1 LVFSVNSTSTLTGKE
16 RRRSERLFESLP
28 LIVRGTD
35 LLGQPFEERTSTLSF
50 NLHGCQYTSKH
61 HLPRNSWV
69 TIEMP
74 DAGSNVRARV
84 AWVQRPHSIRDFFQ
98 VAVEL
103 ERPTNVWKQ
112 GALPENWSKTE
123 MQFPTAAAATAST
136 GAGATATTLGHYMN
150 ATLRETTPAAAE
162 PFAGADSGYVHPLLR
177 ELRAGYERAKN
188 EGIPAA
194 EMHNDAEGIATGMTA
209 SGAESRASEAPV
221 AESNVTEMR
230 PLGSAPGGGVSAD
243 ADDAAR
249 EARQVDAAGAEAA
262 AEVAATREAQV
273 REFQSQLEQ
282 LRSKTQTDI
291 SELMAAKSREFN
303 DSVRGEIDAHSAR
316 AQELLAQIN
325 KQSEELRAQHE
336 AAQQTASRIAQARLQ
351 LEGLESTRAARQDI
365 SKEFAAAGDRATAD
379 WRKRLEAEM
388 SVAQSQ
394 WNELLQGSLDSNL
407 KKMVEQLSE
416 RSTELMRATE
426 KSMTEKLDDWRE
438 PFAKAASEARANLT
452 DIQARIAQEVAQAR
466 GSLADVE
473 QAAGRTKE
481 FSSQIEAATHD
492 SINELHRRLDTI
504 LNTQTSEM
512 NRRAEGIANNLT
524 QRLTP
529 TLDAMSQQFVDRST
543 SQIEASLAPHMDR
556 LPSLI
561 RDLNS
566 REAQAEESLR
576 LHRERLRQASDNNQR
591 EAAQQ
596 MSGAIANLQSDFENA
611 RKQALTHWTEEL
623 DSTGVRAAHATA
635 ESMGRSSEWFQ
646 QEARARLQVLVEQEL
661 VNAGSAFFAKTGE
674 ASQQFV
680 TTLAGQSAE
689 HLDKA
694 RTQVEGVAAEAS
706 ERAKS
711 QVELAA
717 QAAAASFGT
726 VLEGVSSQQLEQ
738 FNTATRNLMGERT
751 QEFNE
756 TSQQLLASLK
766 QSATETLDLVRGEMR
781 SHVETT
787 VGDGRNALAQE
798 FAGTVERFR
807 GERDAQHGEWSRHL
821 DQTRNDASQKFQD
834 SMQTASDNFVASA
847 MRRLNEHGQN
857 GIEGLLR
864 NADQALR
871 EAFSKVFE
879 GLAESLRDR
888 TIAAA
893 AGASVSG
900 FGQLPPQTRDT
911 ETTQG
916 PRNEIL

>member
-1 LVFSVNSTSTLTGKE
+1 MNSTSTGKE

-74 DAGSNVRARV
+74 DSHSNVRARV

-103 ERPTNVWKQ
+103 ERPTNVWKE
-112 GALPENWSKTE
+112 GGLPANWSKTE
-123 MQFPTAAAATAST
+123 TQFPNTAAVAAST
-136 GAGATATTLGHYMN
+136 GAGSVATTLGHYMN
-150 ATLRETTPAAAE
+150 ATFRETAPANSDN
-162 PFAGADSGYVHPLLR
+162 PFAAQDSGYVHPLLR

-188 EGIPAA
+188 EGIPAT
-194 EMHNDAEGIATGMTA
+194 EMHSDAERAA
-209 SGAESRASEAPV
+209 AAAESQAQAGGGTA

-230 PLGSAPGGGVSAD
+230 PLASVPSASAGGNANAD
-243 ADDAAR
+243 AENAAR
-249 EARQVDAAGAEAA
+249 EAALTDAATADAA

-273 REFQSQLEQ
+273 REFQAQLDQ
-282 LRSKTQTDI
+282 LRSRTQTDI
-291 SELMAAKSREFN
+291 SELLAAKSKEFN
-303 DSVRGEIDAHSAR
+303 ESVRREIEAHSAR

-336 AAQQTASRIAQARLQ
+336 AAQQTAGRIAQARLQ

-379 WRKRLEAEM
+379 WRKRLESEM
-388 SVAQSQ
+388 AVAQSQ
-394 WNELLQGSLDSNL
+394 WNELLQSSLDTNL
-407 KKMVEQLSE
+407 KKMIEQLSE
-416 RSTELMRATE
+416 RSAELMRSTE
-426 KSMTEKLDDWRE
+426 QRMNEKLDDWRE
-438 PFAKAASEARANLT
+438 PFAKAAAEARANLT

-529 TLDAMSQQFVDRST
+529 TLEAMSQQFVDRST
-543 SQIEASLAPHMDR
+543 SQIEAALAPHMDR

-591 EAAQQ
+591 EASQQ
-596 MSGAIANLQSDFENA
+596 MSAAIANLQNDFENA
-611 RKQALTHWTEEL
+611 RKQALAHWTEEL

-661 VNAGSAFFAKTGE
+661 VNAGSAFSAKTEE
-674 ASQQFV
+674 ASQQFK

-689 HLDKA
+689 HLEKA

-706 ERAKS
+706 KRAKS

-738 FNTATRNLMGERT
+738 FNTATRNLIGERT
-751 QEFNE
+751 QEFSE
-756 TSQQLLASLK
+756 TSRQLLASLK
-766 QSATETLDLVRGEMR
+766 QSATETLELVRGEMR
-781 SHVETT
+781 SHAETT
-787 VGDGRNALAQE
+787 VGEGRSALAQE

-807 GERDAQHGEWSRHL
+807 GERDAQHQEWSRHL
-821 DQTRNDASQKFQD
+821 DQTRNDASQKFQE
-834 SMQTASDNFVASA
+834 SMQAASDNFVASA

-893 AGASVSG
+893 AGGSVPG
-900 FGQLPPQTRDT
+900 FGQIPPQTRDA

>member
-1 LVFSVNSTSTLTGKE
+1 MNSTSTGKE

-112 GALPENWSKTE
+112 GALPENWTKTE
-123 MQFPTAAAATAST
+123 TQFPNTAAVAAST
-136 GAGATATTLGHYMN
+136 GAGSVATTLGHYMN
-150 ATLRETTPAAAE
+150 ATFRETAPATE
-162 PFAGADSGYVHPLLR
+162 NPFAAADSGYVHPLLR

-188 EGIPAA
+188 EGIPAS
-194 EMHNDAEGIATGMTA
+194 EMHSDAENAAAAEKRDANAQADQTL
-209 SGAESRASEAPV
+209 ESRVGDEPV

-230 PLGSAPGGGVSAD
+230 PLASVQSAS
-243 ADDAAR
+243 AAR
-249 EARQVDAAGAEAA
+249 EAALTDAATADAV

-273 REFQSQLEQ
+273 REFQSQLDQ
-282 LRSKTQTDI
+282 LRSRTQTDI
-291 SELMAAKSREFN
+291 SELMAAKSKEFN
-303 DSVRGEIDAHSAR
+303 DSVRAEIEEHSAR
-316 AQELLAQIN
+316 AQELLAQID

-365 SKEFAAAGDRATAD
+365 SKEFAAAGDRATTD
-379 WRKRLEAEM
+379 WRKRLESEM

-394 WNELLQGSLDSNL
+394 WNELLQSSLDSNL
-407 KKMVEQLSE
+407 KKMIEQLSE
-416 RSTELMRATE
+416 RSAELMRSTE
-426 KSMTEKLDDWRE
+426 KNMTEKLDDWRE

-543 SQIEASLAPHMDR
+543 SQIEASLVPHMDR

-596 MSGAIANLQSDFENA
+596 MTGAIANLQNDFENA

-661 VNAGSAFFAKTGE
+661 VNAGSAFSAKTDE

-680 TTLAGQSAE
+680 ATLAGQSAE

-694 RTQVEGVAAEAS
+694 RTQVESVAAEAS
-706 ERAKS
+706 QRAKS

-738 FNTATRNLMGERT
+738 FNAATRNLVGERT
-751 QEFNE
+751 QEFGE
-756 TSQQLLASLK
+756 TSRQLLASLK

-807 GERDAQHGEWSRHL
+807 GERDAQHQEWSRHL

-834 SMQTASDNFVASA
+834 SMQTASDNFVAAA

-893 AGASVSG
+893 AGASVPG
-900 FGQLPPQTRDT
+900 FGQLPPQGRDT
-911 ETTQG
+911 ETTPG
-916 PRNEIL
+916 PRNEI

>member
-1 LVFSVNSTSTLTGKE
+1 MFSVNSTSTGKE

-69 TIEMP
+69 TLEMP

-112 GALPENWSKTE
+112 GALPENWTKTE
-123 MQFPTAAAATAST
+123 TQFPNTAAVAAST
-136 GAGATATTLGHYMN
+136 GASSVATTLGHYVN
-150 ATLRETTPAAAE
+150 ATFRETAPASDN
-162 PFAGADSGYVHPLLR
+162 PFAAQDSGYVHPLLR

-188 EGIPAA
+188 EGIPAS
-194 EMHNDAEGIATGMTA
+194 EMHSDAEIAAAEKLDA
-209 SGAESRASEAPV
+209 SAQAGGEPV

-230 PLGSAPGGGVSAD
+230 PLASVQSAS
-243 ADDAAR
+243 AAR
-249 EARQVDAAGAEAA
+249 EAALTDAATADAA

-273 REFQSQLEQ
+273 REFQSQLDQ

-291 SELMAAKSREFN
+291 SELMAAKSREFS
-303 DSVRGEIDAHSAR
+303 DSVRAEIEAHSAR

-379 WRKRLEAEM
+379 WRKRLESEM
-388 SVAQSQ
+388 TVAQSQ
-394 WNELLQGSLDSNL
+394 WNELLQSSLDSNL

-416 RSTELMRATE
+416 RSTELMRSTE
-426 KSMTEKLDDWRE
+426 QRMNEKLDDWRE
-438 PFAKAASEARANLT
+438 PFAKAAAEARANLT

-504 LNTQTSEM
+504 LNQQTSEM

-529 TLDAMSQQFVDRST
+529 TLEAMSQQFVDRST

-596 MSGAIANLQSDFENA
+596 MSGAIASLQNDFENA
-611 RKQALTHWTEEL
+611 RKQALAHWTEEL

-661 VNAGSAFFAKTGE
+661 VNAGSAFSAKTDE

-689 HLDKA
+689 HLEKA

-717 QAAAASFGT
+717 QATAASFGT

-738 FNTATRNLMGERT
+738 FNTATRNLIGERT

-756 TSQQLLASLK
+756 TSRQLLASLK
-766 QSATETLDLVRGEMR
+766 KSATETMDLVRGEMR
-781 SHVETT
+781 SHVETA
-787 VGDGRNALAQE
+787 VGDARNALGQE

-807 GERDAQHGEWSRHL
+807 GERDAQHQEWSQHL
-821 DQTRNDASQKFQD
+821 DQTRNDAAQKFQEH
-834 SMQTASDNFVASA
+834 MQTASDNFVASA